1 MTQSPYQ
8 PAPYKPAK
16 RQPVQPALR
25 TTRQGIEHHSSELL
39 ARVRV
44 DLRPGKRQDRA

>member
-8 PAPYKPAK
+8 PAPYKSAK
-16 RQPVQPALR
+16 RQPVQA
-25 TTRQGIEHHSSELL
+25 RQGIEHHSSELL